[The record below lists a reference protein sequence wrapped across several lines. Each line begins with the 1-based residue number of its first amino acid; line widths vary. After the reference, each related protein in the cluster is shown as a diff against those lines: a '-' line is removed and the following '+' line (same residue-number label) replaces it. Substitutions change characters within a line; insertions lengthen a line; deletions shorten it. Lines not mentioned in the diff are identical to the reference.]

1 MEYRYPKF
9 NALGSI
15 DMEINHSVHGWI
27 PFTASTRDAEV
38 LGRQLYASASASAAP
53 YVAATPPTVEE
64 LREAM
69 PTLSPRQVRRA
80 LLSIGI
86 AEADVEMKLV
96 NDPAGMIEW
105 RWATYFRRTHPL
117 IDSLGPLFSITPA
130 QIDSLWAWAA
140 AL

>member
-9 NALGSI
+9 SAARSI
-15 DMEINHSVHGWI
+15 DMEINHPVHGWI
-27 PFTASTRDAEV
+27 PFTASPRDPEV
-38 LGRQLYASASASAAP
+38 LGRQLYASASASATP
-53 YVAATPPTVEE
+53 YVPATPPTVEE

-117 IDSLGPLFSITPA
+117 IDSLGSLFSITPA